1 MLELNR
7 ISIALPERDLI
18 RDLSVTVAPGQV
30 VAVTG
35 PSGQGK
41 SSLLAYV
48 GGFLPDALQGSG
60 TVNLNGKRI
69 DSLPME
75 QRRLGV
81 LQQQPLL
88 FPHLNVLENLLF
100 AIPEGQTNRQRRARA
115 LDTLAA
121 AGLNQVAYQLPDTL
135 SGGQAAR
142 VALLRTLLSEPQ
154 ALLLDEPFSKLDI
167 ALREQIREFVLAQIQ
182 QFALPTLL
190 VTHDPEDVAALR
202 ASEIKL

>member
-167 ALREQIREFVLAQIQ
+167 ALREQIREFVLAQIH